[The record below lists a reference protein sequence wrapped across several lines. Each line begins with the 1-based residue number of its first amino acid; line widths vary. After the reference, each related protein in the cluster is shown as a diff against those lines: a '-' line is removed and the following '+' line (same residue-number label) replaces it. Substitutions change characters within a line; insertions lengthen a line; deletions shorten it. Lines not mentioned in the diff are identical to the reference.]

1 MKGRSNLKRYGSIVL
16 SLTLL
21 FSMLSPNTALADQG
35 ENSRKEQNLYDTER
49 EVEQATTFP
58 VQAIHKT
65 GDDRENFVIVI
76 MGEGY
81 TKEQQEQFLQDATQK
96 VQGMLEWSPYKEYSD
111 RINIYAIQTV
121 SNEAGVMSEN
131 TNLDTCFHVR
141 AYGKSCFFS
150 NGGEEKARALRAE
163 LENQYLDTGATV
175 GTIHIICNTTANIGS
190 SSNSLFSFSAN
201 SKENERGDV
210 MTHEMAHS
218 IGRLGDE
225 YDKKL
230 MGENISDTS
239 DPDKIK
245 WKKLLGFRGVG
256 ITAAG
261 TESVFA
267 PGRVCMM
274 RDLGNPFCEVC
285 KMELARRLNNRDY
298 VSRPQSVYVC
308 DPEITIPHN
317 RTGTLDKDSETYRI
331 NEKNIIKANGHDLEF
346 RTVVQ
351 NMVDG
356 KQNLKMTFR
365 IIGADHTVKYEAE
378 KQYTVQPHSNWY
390 DPDAARESLSVIL
403 SNVTGLSYGD
413 RLEGQVIDEATGEIL
428 ATDKTAEQKWS
439 SVTLRYML
447 KNEDGTK
454 SAVPDVA
461 PATVYVP
468 KNSAYTLRNPDLYG
482 YTCVGNS
489 EDQGQ
494 INITEDRQEIVYYYQ
509 KNGGRLEIQTA
520 PVSVTYDGK
529 PHTFDVQPE
538 DGVQIRYNLTENGP
552 YTLTELPYYTQAGTY
567 KIYFKA
573 EKPSFISSYGEAVL
587 EIAKALTNLK
597 LIAKTDKLKGAG
609 KVELELGRQ
618 GIPADAEL
626 HMTCDVSGITLQ
638 EKEKDHWIAALP
650 NETKTYTFTVFY
662 HGDDNYAESKADCK
676 VSVTADDSQT
686 GGVSGGGS
694 GGSSG
699 GSSGGVPGG
708 SSGGVA
714 GGSSGGV
721 SGGGSDGASGGNPGG
736 STGNAPS
743 ESDAPQAPEHSK
755 EEPDIVAPPA
765 AETPVQ
771 IENIT
776 VKAKAVVK
784 NDTVKVKN
792 VAAGLKKA
800 IAKAEKESG
809 SKIKNLP
816 IEINLDTGKSKNC
829 KNLHLEIDKTTMNL
843 LVKKNVKELNIN
855 SGNVNL
861 TIDSKSIKEWK
872 KEMNSGVVFKIQKV
886 DNKKLSAKEKKVVGK
901 RPVYD
906 ISVVDR
912 KKNQPFKQKKGQI
925 KVAISYR
932 ASKKEKED
940 EIFAYKINKNGV
952 AVKIPGSYYDPETK
966 TVCFVSD
973 GVCKVA
979 VGSAL

>member
-1 MKGRSNLKRYGSIVL
+1 MKEKHYFKRYGAIVL
-16 SLTLL
+16 SLILL
-21 FSMLSPNTALADQG
+21 LSLFFPDTAWADQA
-35 ENSRKEQNLYDTER
+35 EHTQEEQT
-49 EVEQATTFP
+49 TTFP

-81 TKEQQEQFLQDATQK
+81 TAEQQEQFLQDATQK

-121 SNEAGVMSEN
+121 SNEAGVMNEK

-141 AYGKSCFFS
+141 AYGKSCVFT

-201 SKENERGDV
+201 SEENELGDV

-225 YDKKL
+225 YDKKI

-274 RDLGNPFCEVC
+274 RDLGKPFCEVC

-317 RTGTLDKDSETYRI
+317 STGTLDKDSDQYRI
-331 NEKNIIKANGHDLEF
+331 NEKNITDANGHDLEF

-351 NMVDG
+351 NMVDTS
-356 KQNLKMTFR
+356 QQLKITFR
-365 IIGADHTVKYEAE
+365 IIGADDKVKYEAE

-403 SNVTGLSYGD
+403 PNVTGLSSGD

-461 PATVYVP
+461 PATVSVP

-482 YTCVGNS
+482 YTYVGNS
-489 EDQGQ
+489 ENQGQ
-494 INITEDRQEIVYYYQ
+494 INITEDQREITYYYQ
-509 KNGGRLEIQTA
+509 KNAGRLEIQTT
-520 PVSVTYDGK
+520 PVTVTYDGK
-529 PHTFDVQPE
+529 PHTFDVQQE
-538 DGVQIRYNLTENGP
+538 AGVQIRYSLTENGP
-552 YTLTELPYYTQAGTY
+552 YTLTELPSYTQAGTY
-567 KIYFKA
+567 QIYFKA
-573 EKPSFISSYGEAVL
+573 EKTSFNPSYGTAVL
-587 EIAKALTNLK
+587 EIAKTPTNLQ
-597 LIAKTDKLKGAG
+597 LTAKTDHIKGAG
-609 KVELELGRQ
+609 EVELELSRQ
-618 GIPADAEL
+618 GLPADAGVQ
-626 HMTCDVSGITLQ
+626 MTCDVSGITLQ
-638 EKEKDHWIAALP
+638 EKEKDHWIASLP
-650 NETKTYTFTVFY
+650 NETKAYTFTVSY
-662 HGDDNYAESKADCK
+662 SGNANYAESKAACT
-676 VSVTADDSQT
+676 VRVTAEHSQT
-686 GGVSGGGS
+686 GGGVTGGGA
-694 GGSSG
+694 GGATG
-699 GSSGGVPGG
+699 GGAGGVTGG
-708 SSGGVA
+708 GAGGVT
-714 GGSSGGV
+714 GGGAGGV
-721 SGGGSDGASGGNPGG
+721 SAGDSGTSP
-736 STGNAPS
+736 AP
-743 ESDAPQAPEHSK
+743 DHSK
-755 EEPDIVAPPA
+755 EEPDRVTPPA
-765 AETPVQ
+765 DRPASVSPIRVT
-771 IENIT
+771 
-776 VKAKAVVK
+776 AKPVVK
-784 NDTVKVKN
+784 NKTVKVKN
-792 VAAGLKKA
+792 VAATLEKA
-800 IAKAEKESG
+800 IIKAEKKSDT
-809 SKIKNLP
+809 KIKDLP
-816 IEINLDTGKSKNC
+816 VEITYDTGKTKS
-829 KNLHLEIDKTTMNL
+829 DKKLLFELDQPAINL
-843 LVKKNVKELNIN
+843 LVEKNVKELKLN
-855 SGNVNL
+855 SGDVNL
-861 TIDSKSIKEWK
+861 TLDTKSLKEIDK
-872 KEMNSGVVFKIQKV
+872 KMNSVVTFSIQKV
-886 DNKKLSAKEKKVVGK
+886 DNKKLSAKAKKIIGE

-906 ISVVDR
+906 LSVIGG
-912 KKNQPFKQKKGQI
+912 KKKQSFKLKHGQVH
-925 KVAISYR
+925 VAISYQ
-932 ASKKEKED
+932 ASKKENKEK
-940 EIFAYKINKNGV
+940 IFAYKIDENGA
-952 AVKIPGSYYDPETK
+952 AVKIPGSYYDPATK
-966 TVCFVSD
+966 TVHFESND
-973 GVCKVA
+973 ISIVA
-979 VGSAL
+979 VGSLTGRQRRL